1 MLALSSLQIPY
12 VGLAL
17 YLIHYMRCRGMNL
30 QRIEAEASELL
41 RRIWRDRFSLWSDR
55 DITPLEVRAPR
66 MAALVC
72 GFDFHELPNLGDPK
86 FNQRGV
92 GPKIAGLIDR
102 QANRIAISQ
111 EFSPTIQLFTGAH
124 EIGHL
129 VLHSGEIMHRDRA
142 LDGRPL
148 GGPRSLEEREADFF
162 AACFLMPARLV
173 IEFFK
178 KQFLCGEQLH
188 FDDTVAYHVD
198 AHNIENLL
206 YAPQDSLERE
216 LSLAR
221 CQRFNGVRIISLAQQ
236 FGVSD
241 FSMALRLKELGLVRW
256 P

>member
-1 MLALSSLQIPY
+1 
-12 VGLAL
+12 
-17 YLIHYMRCRGMNL
+17 MRCYSMNVR
-30 QRIEAEASELL
+30 QIEFEASELL
-41 RRIWRDRFSLWSDR
+41 RRIWRDRFQLWSDR

-86 FNQRGV
+86 FIQRGV

-102 QANRIAISQ
+102 QTNRIAISQ
-111 EFSPTIQLFTGAH
+111 EFSPTVQLFTGAH

-129 VLHSGEIMHRDRA
+129 VLHTGEIMHRDRA
-142 LDGRPL
+142 MDGRPL
-148 GGPRSLEEREADFF
+148 GGLRTLEEREADFF
-162 AACFLMPARLV
+162 AACFLMPAKLV

-178 KQFLCGEQLH
+178 KQFLCGERLH

-216 LSLAR
+216 LALAR
-221 CQRFNGVRIISLAQQ
+221 CQRFNGIRIVSLAQQ